1 MKPLYGIPNRCVTTH
16 DLTAW
21 IGKERVERRMTD
33 AMQEERRIPQFGIG
47 GLLSENLV
55 NRSPG
60 EIDGRRVKRAKKK
73 IVLFRQ

>member
-1 MKPLYGIPNRCVTTH
+1 MKPLYGIPNSFVVTH
-16 DLTAW
+16 DWNAW

-47 GLLSENLV
+47 RLLFENFV